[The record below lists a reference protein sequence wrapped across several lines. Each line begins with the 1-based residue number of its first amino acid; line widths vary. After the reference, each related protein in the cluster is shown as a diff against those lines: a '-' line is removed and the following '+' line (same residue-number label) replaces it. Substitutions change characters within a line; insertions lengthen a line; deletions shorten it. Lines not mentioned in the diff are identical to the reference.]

1 MDDELGSGTW
11 RRGLGVTQDDG
22 DGDLA
27 SDGGPRGRLGIR
39 GSLPPFTWQA
49 WALIWLVYFFYGLGD
64 AVDAQR
70 VPRLVPAE
78 LAILAAFIVCYAYVM
93 VRAPWQRPLPG
104 RPVALALL
112 CALTAALILW
122 QRGEWVS
129 LLAYVSLGVA
139 VSIPTRPAIRIVPV
153 LAAAAAVAAW
163 LTGHPPTRIFM
174 LAFQTVV
181 AGYAVLAFTYGAGM
195 NRALRGAQAD
205 LARMA
210 VAEERLRF
218 ARDLH
223 DLLGHSLS
231 LIALKSQLIARLAE
245 TDPARAAAE
254 ARDVERAARRAL
266 GEVREAVVGYRRVTL
281 AAELVG
287 ARAALEAANVR
298 HDVGAAPAALP
309 AQVEQVL
316 GWTVREGVTN
326 VLRHSG
332 ADRCEIR
339 FDRVSGTVGVE
350 IVDDGRGPGRPGDG
364 DGSGLAGLAERVA
377 GSGGRLVA
385 GPGPGRGFRLRVEMP
400 LAPAVDAAAP
410 AAVATVGARGDQR
423 GGEGAR

>member
-1 MDDELGSGTW
+1 MDDEVGSGGW
-11 RRGLGVTQDDG
+11 PRAAG
-22 DGDLA
+22 
-27 SDGGPRGRLGIR
+27 SDADAGSGGGQPRERVGPR

-64 AVDAQR
+64 AIDAQR
-70 VPRLVPAE
+70 VPRLVPGE
-78 LAILAAFIVCYAYVM
+78 LAILAAFILCYAYVM
-93 VRAPWQRPLPG
+93 LRPPWHRPLPG
-104 RPVALALL
+104 RAVALALL
-112 CALTAALILW
+112 CTLAAVLIVW

-129 LLAYVSLGVA
+129 LVAYLSLGVA
-139 VSIPTRPAIRIVPV
+139 VSVPTRVAVRAVPL
-153 LAAAAAVAAW
+153 LAAAAAAAGW
-163 LTGHPPTRIFM
+163 LTGHPPTRILM

-181 AGYAVLAFTYGAGM
+181 AGYAVLAFAFGAGM

-309 AQVEQVL
+309 AAVEQVL

-339 FDRVSGTVGVE
+339 FDRAGGTVGVE
-350 IVDDGRGPGRPGDG
+350 IVDDGRGPAAPGEG

-377 GSGGRLVA
+377 ASGGRLVA
-385 GPGPGRGFRLRVEMP
+385 GPGQGRGFRLRVDMP
-400 LAPAVDAAAP
+400 LTPAGDAAEP
-410 AAVATVGARGDQR
+410 AAVGARGGEA